1 MAAPAGATFRLGR
14 RLRLTRRRRSMDIAL
29 DKVCAL
35 IRQARRFDVKE
46 GVTDPDSGSN
56 ATDDNQIDVLEPT
69 ADDPTEGEIRAFVR
83 GLNVDEQA
91 NLVAL
96 VWMGRGDFEPEEW
109 DAAVRQA
116 LEGGAVS
123 TADYLLGI
131 PNLPD
136 LLDEGLAALDLSCVD
151 EDGGAGV

>member
-1 MAAPAGATFRLGR
+1 
-14 RLRLTRRRRSMDIAL
+14 MDIAL

-35 IRQARRFDVKE
+35 IRQARRYDVKE

-69 ADDPTEGEIRAFVR
+69 RDDPTEGEIRSFVR

-96 VWMGRGDFEPEEW
+96 VWLGRGDFEPEEW
-109 DAAVRQA
+109 DSAVAQA
-116 LEGGAVS
+116 RERSEIAP
-123 TADYLLGI
+123 ADYLLGI

>member
-1 MAAPAGATFRLGR
+1 
-14 RLRLTRRRRSMDIAL
+14 MDIAL

-46 GVTDPDSGSN
+46 QITDPDSGSN
-56 ATDDNQIDVLEPT
+56 PSDDNQIDVLEAVP
-69 ADDPTEGEIRAFVR
+69 DDPVEGELRAFVT
-83 GLNVDEQA
+83 GLNIDERA

-96 VWMGRGDFEPEEW
+96 VWIGRGDYESSEW
-109 DAAVRQA
+109 DDAVRLAQ
-116 LEGGAVS
+116 EREIGP

-136 LLDEGLAALDLSCVD
+136 LLDEGLAAFDLSCVD
-151 EDGGAGV
+151 EDAGAGI

>member
-1 MAAPAGATFRLGR
+1 
-14 RLRLTRRRRSMDIAL
+14 MDIAL

-56 ATDDNQIDVLEPT
+56 AVDDDQIDVLEPS
-69 ADDPTEGEIRAFVR
+69 AEDSIEGELQAFLR

-91 NLVAL
+91 DLVAL
-96 VWMGRGDFEPEEW
+96 VWLGRGDFEAEEW
-109 DAAVRQA
+109 ADAARTA
-116 LEGGAVS
+116 RERAGPP
-123 TADYLLGI
+123 TADYLMGI

>member
-1 MAAPAGATFRLGR
+1 
-14 RLRLTRRRRSMDIAL
+14 MDIAL

-46 GVTDPDSGSN
+46 AASDPESGSN
-56 ATDDNQIDVLEPT
+56 PSDDGYADVLETSP
-69 ADDPTEGEIRAFVR
+69 DDAIEDELRAFLS
-83 GLNVDEQA
+83 GLNEDEQV

-96 VWMGRGDFEPEEW
+96 VWIGRGDFDRQEW
-109 DAAVRQA
+109 GAALRQA
-116 LEGGAVS
+116 RERIGPPVP
-123 TADYLLGI
+123 DYLIGI

-136 LLDEGLAALDLSCVD
+136 LLDEGLAAFDLSCVD

>member
-1 MAAPAGATFRLGR
+1 
-14 RLRLTRRRRSMDIAL
+14 MDIAL

-46 GVTDPDSGSN
+46 DAVTDPDAGSN
-56 ATDDNQIDVLEPT
+56 PTDDNQIDVL
-69 ADDPTEGEIRAFVR
+69 DPTTDDATESEIRSFVS
-83 GLNVDEQA
+83 GLNVDERA

-96 VWMGRGDFEPEEW
+96 VWVGRGDYDAAEW
-109 DAAVRQA
+109 DEAVRLAQ
-116 LEGGAVS
+116 EREIGS

-136 LLDEGLAALDLSCVD
+136 LLDEGLAAFDLSCVD
-151 EDGGAGV
+151 ENAGAGV

>member
-1 MAAPAGATFRLGR
+1 
-14 RLRLTRRRRSMDIAL
+14 MDIAL

-56 ATDDNQIDVLEPT
+56 AIEDDQIDVLEPS
-69 ADDPTEGEIRAFVR
+69 ADDSIEGELRAFLR

-91 NLVAL
+91 DLVAL
-96 VWMGRGDFEPEEW
+96 VWLGRGDFEPEEW
-109 DAAVRQA
+109 KDAARTA
-116 LEGGAVS
+116 RERGGVS

-151 EDGGAGV
+151 EGGGAGV

>member
-1 MAAPAGATFRLGR
+1 
-14 RLRLTRRRRSMDIAL
+14 MDIAL

-35 IRQARRFDVKE
+35 IRQARRYDVKE

-56 ATDDNQIDVLEPT
+56 ATDDAQLDVLGTT
-69 ADDPTEGEIRAFVR
+69 ADDSIEGELRAFLR

-91 NLVAL
+91 DLVAL
-96 VWMGRGDFEPEEW
+96 VWLGRGDFEAEEW
-109 DAAVRQA
+109 ADAARTA
-116 LEGGAVS
+116 RERGGIP
-123 TADYLLGI
+123 TADYLMGI

>member
-1 MAAPAGATFRLGR
+1 
-14 RLRLTRRRRSMDIAL
+14 MDIAL
-29 DKVCAL
+29 DKVCSL

-46 GVTDPDSGSN
+46 GITDPASGSN

-69 ADDPTEGEIRAFVR
+69 ADDPTEGEIRAFVS

-91 NLVAL
+91 NLIAL
-96 VWMGRGDFEPEEW
+96 VWLGRGDFEAEEW
-109 DAAVRQA
+109 DAAVAQA
-116 LEGGAVS
+116 RERNTGGAA
-123 TADYLLGI
+123 TYLLGI
-131 PNLPD
+131 PDLPD